1 MLKVQLKVPF
11 EVFKRK
17 SGKGSGKDQGKAE
30 EKTHRSTAKPASEPL
45 PSDNFKVLLFWIEE
59 EAIAQQVGGTAQ
71 PLQKL
76 NALIQGI
83 ASKAPCNTARVEAAI
98 LGPSNSDTLRA
109 MVREVKAPTDWKLCP
124 SSGAAG
130 LGYPCG
136 RLRNLVVYSPFATA
150 SGRYTLQLGD
160 KPYAPC
166 ARSADK
172 WRHVDWQRVLQENP
186 RRSGSILHEYFQ
198 GCGLKFLST
207 IATDDELAQALVEEF
222 ARRGL
227 EPPTGASSP
236 GYTIAVV
243 SEWDTYYGRMLPKSL
258 MGQLGTTEEDCED
271 DPAENAGL
279 SHPCRVLRYS
289 YLRGLDGEQPA
300 VGAEKAKA
308 PESGKAGTPK
318 QESEKAA
325 AQDRRTD
332 VLVRG
337 HQHVAE
343 RADTAFGAG
352 PGRRVPAGSMAKNRP
367 QHSGHLHRVRTRPSP
382 SRRGSLASVGCDLR
396 RSGATGITP
405 G

>member
-1 MLKVQLKVPF
+1 M
-11 EVFKRK
+11 
-17 SGKGSGKDQGKAE
+17 
-30 EKTHRSTAKPASEPL
+30 
-45 PSDNFKVLLFWIEE
+45 
-59 EAIAQQVGGTAQ
+59 
-71 PLQKL
+71 
-76 NALIQGI
+76 
-83 ASKAPCNTARVEAAI
+83 
-98 LGPSNSDTLRA
+98 
-109 MVREVKAPTDWKLCP
+109 
-124 SSGAAG
+124 
-130 LGYPCG
+130 
-136 RLRNLVVYSPFATA
+136 
-150 SGRYTLQLGD
+150 
-160 KPYAPC
+160 
-166 ARSADK
+166 
-172 WRHVDWQRVLQENP
+172 
-186 RRSGSILHEYFQ
+186 
-198 GCGLKFLST
+198 
-207 IATDDELAQALVEEF
+207 EEF

-343 RADTAFGAG
+343 RAEIRLLALVLGVVFLLAAWRKTVRSTADICTGFEQTYPATRQPGFGG
-352 PGRRVPAGSMAKNRP
+352 M
-367 QHSGHLHRVRTRPSP
+367 
-382 SRRGSLASVGCDLR
+382 
-396 RSGATGITP
+396 
-405 G
+405 